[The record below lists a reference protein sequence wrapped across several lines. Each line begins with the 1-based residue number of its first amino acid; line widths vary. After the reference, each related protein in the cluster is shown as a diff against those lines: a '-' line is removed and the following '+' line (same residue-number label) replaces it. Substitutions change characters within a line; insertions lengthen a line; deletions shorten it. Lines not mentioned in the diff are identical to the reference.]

1 MQPEARSEQSLVSS
15 QADHLLLYYDYNF
28 AESGVLL
35 VNFNQLENYLCV
47 CEELSITKASHRLYI
62 SQPALSQQIARLEQE
77 VGSQLFSRNGT
88 ALRLLPAGIILR
100 ESAKRILNEYY
111 LAQNNIKNLHSDPEN
126 SVLNVAITKPRAFL
140 LLSYVLPR
148 FYRENPN
155 IQVITNEVDSFEVE
169 PLLLNGSVDLG
180 FCNPP
185 EYMPLHKHLIFR
197 EQLLVAVPQEHP
209 INQLEHDSDGR
220 YPVIRPEELDGQLFV
235 MPSSDNAIFQSAQT
249 FFKLHK
255 IQPKVHIVTH
265 VGEHI
270 HFLTAANLGFSF
282 VYEMSISLQA
292 TYQQPPV
299 YYALPDRPYSKPWYL
314 AYRDDHPLTES
325 MQRFIDFNAECFR
338 NYPF

>member
-1 MQPEARSEQSLVSS
+1 M
-15 QADHLLLYYDYNF
+15 
-28 AESGVLL
+28 
-35 VNFNQLENYLCV
+35 NFNQLENYLCV

-77 VGSQLFSRNGT
+77 LGAPLFSRSGT
-88 ALRLLPAGIILR
+88 TLRLLPAGTILR

-111 LAQNNIKNLHSDPEN
+111 LAQNNIKNLHTIPAS

-148 FYRENPN
+148 FYQENPN

-169 PLLLNGSVDLG
+169 PLLLNGTVDLG

-185 EYMPLHKHLIFR
+185 EYMPLRKHLIFN
-197 EQLLVAVPQEHP
+197 EQLLVAVPQDHP
-209 INQLEHDSDGR
+209 INQREHDSDGR
-220 YPVIRPEELDGQLFV
+220 YPVIRPEELDGQPFI
-235 MPSSDNAIFQSAQT
+235 MPSLDNTLFQSAQT

-255 IQPKVHIVTH
+255 IQPTVRIVTH

-270 HFLTAANLGFSF
+270 HFLTAANLGLSF

-292 TYQQPPV
+292 TYQQAPV
-299 YYALPDRPYSKPWYL
+299 YYALPHRPYSKPWYL
-314 AYRDDHPLTES
+314 AYRDDQPLTES
-325 MQRFIDFNAECFR
+325 MRLFIDFNTKCFQ